1 VTFKKVMPPPALPAA
16 TVPAQVLSAEEL
28 ERIQRLESKEMRS
41 LSVSASVHAG
51 GLTVLRWTCQGQ
63 ERLRAVS
70 NVDFRHLAGMGI
82 LEKEKT
88 LYTILMGLGI
98 EDGPLS
104 DEEAL
109 AAKSLPVDGTPG
121 FALLS
126 GIKVVTEEGQ
136 QAVVAMEAL
145 LDHYEAHRAE
155 LVAQFEQREVDR
167 AAQELARQNA
177 PPPGPRHAVIQ
188 FWPLQPAQK
197 AALQEKMARERGTK

>member
-1 VTFKKVMPPPALPAA
+1 
-16 TVPAQVLSAEEL
+16 
-28 ERIQRLESKEMRS
+28 